1 MNDDLDCAQVKLVM
15 GFQEVVAGSA
25 EGEGSAEEHPAGE
38 DSSENSSSSSSE
50 EESDAEESDGRRSDE
65 EQEEKE
71 TLPHCNESGRVNCL
85 PPCKHCRNENDQK
98 EQLTPRRLS
107 GGQHVVQLDAEGT
120 YQCSLTGLIF
130 EVTGAVKITY
140 SLLSWSKYANLVE
153 KPWIVGGPLF
163 DVRCDSAPALTSIQ
177 FPHSLCLGGHGAG
190 MAFKVL
196 HIKGES
202 AAIEPSADYS
212 ASHVKWLVSS
222 LSPVGPL
229 IQSQEPVQY
238 HGAVILYKVVDEH
251 PSLSFRVYVAT
262 NNDSF
267 IKDISRAVKH
277 SNKKFIKIDKPPVCQ
292 KLLQKG
298 KRYRLVCE
306 PEAEITPEEIE
317 FVDGSLL
324 KLKSY
329 IEVYLE
335 KPDDFTLSLLGF
347 VPENNCWKSIAMG
360 IPTSPFVSS
369 ENCLPGDWIHYDQNK
384 NEQKRS
390 AVSVKKRK
398 PAISILEEDE
408 LCSKKQKTGNT
419 ADGITKKILTDQQ
432 LMVIAKLFGRQ
443 WREIAIECLQMEMK
457 DIEQIQA
464 TEEEVNM
471 QKFLVLSKWRDR
483 EQSNGTAEALYRS
496 LCEKASYE
504 ILQALQGKDR
514 EKSYAETFVP
524 LRKILNCQNH
534 ESWCGVRVTPTLGE
548 EDEDG
553 SCPLGIWKSRES
565 HQPLGIKRG
574 YLGVPKE
581 MGGQSLE
588 KPSKGREL
596 KNKVLM
602 G

>member
-1 MNDDLDCAQVKLVM
+1 MSRRGQETDSGAESLSSDEK
-15 GFQEVVAGSA
+15 EVVAGGA

-38 DSSENSSSSSSE
+38 DSSENSSSSSLE
-50 EESDAEESDGRRSDE
+50 EESDAEELDGRRSDE

-71 TLPHCNESGRVNCL
+71 SLAHCNESGVKCL
-85 PPCKHCRNENDQK
+85 PPCEHCRNENDQK
-98 EQLTPRRLS
+98 EEVTPRMLS
-107 GGQHVVQLDAEGT
+107 GGHYVVQLDAEGT

-163 DVRCDSAPALTSIQ
+163 DVRCDSTPALTSIQ
-177 FPHSLCLGGHGAG
+177 FPHSLCLGDHGAG

-196 HIKGES
+196 HVKGEG

-238 HGAVILYKVVDEH
+238 HGAVILYKAVDEH

-298 KRYRLVCE
+298 KRYRLICE

-335 KPDDFTLSLLGF
+335 KPDDFTLSLVELESEAT
-347 VPENNCWKSIAMG
+347 VWKARLRES
-360 IPTSPFVSS
+360 
-369 ENCLPGDWIHYDQNK
+369 DWIHYDQNK

-390 AVSVKKRK
+390 TVSNVKKRK
-398 PAISILEEDE
+398 PALSILEEDE

-419 ADGITKKILTDQQ
+419 ADGIETKILTDQQ

-471 QKFLVLSKWRDR
+471 QKFLLLSKWRDR
-483 EQSNGTAEALYRS
+483 EQGNGTAEALYRS
-496 LCEKASYE
+496 LREKASHE
-504 ILQALQGKDR
+504 ILQALQGFSAR
-514 EKSYAETFVP
+514 
-524 LRKILNCQNH
+524 C
-534 ESWCGVRVTPTLGE
+534 
-548 EDEDG
+548 
-553 SCPLGIWKSRES
+553 
-565 HQPLGIKRG
+565 
-574 YLGVPKE
+574 
-581 MGGQSLE
+581 
-588 KPSKGREL
+588 
-596 KNKVLM
+596 
-602 G
+602 

>member
-1 MNDDLDCAQVKLVM
+1 SARRRPAHPHTLALGFCEIRPSGYKLLPDVSTLL
-15 GFQEVVAGSA
+15 GFAVASGVT
-25 EGEGSAEEHPAGE
+25 
-38 DSSENSSSSSSE
+38 
-50 EESDAEESDGRRSDE
+50 E

-71 TLPHCNESGRVNCL
+71 SLPNCNESGVNCL
-85 PPCKHCRNENDQK
+85 PPCERCRNKNDQK
-98 EQLTPRRLS
+98 EQVTPRTLS
-107 GGQHVVQLDAEGT
+107 GEQYMVQLDAEGT

-130 EVTGAVKITY
+130 EVTRAVKIIY
-140 SLLSWSKYANLVE
+140 SLLSWSKYADLVE

-163 DVRCDSAPALTSIQ
+163 NVSCNSPSALTSIQ
-177 FPHSLCLGGHGAG
+177 FPHSLCLGDHGAG

-196 HIKGES
+196 HIKGKD

-238 HGAVILYKVVDEH
+238 HGAVILYKVVDGH

-267 IKDISRAVKH
+267 IKDIWKAVKH

-292 KLLQKG
+292 KLLQNG

-335 KPDDFTLSLLGF
+335 KPGDFTLSLVELDSDA
-347 VPENNCWKSIAMG
+347 VVWKAKLRES
-360 IPTSPFVSS
+360 
-369 ENCLPGDWIHYDQNK
+369 DWIHYDQNK
-384 NEQKRS
+384 NKQKRS

-398 PAISILEEDE
+398 PALSILEEDE
-408 LCSKKQKTGNT
+408 LCSKKQRTGNN
-419 ADGITKKILTDQQ
+419 ADGTEPKKLTDQQ
-432 LMVIAKLFGRQ
+432 LMEIAKLFGRQ

-464 TEEEVNM
+464 TEREVNI

-483 EQSNGTAEALYRS
+483 EQSNGTAEALYHR
-496 LCEKASYE
+496 LREKASCE
-504 ILQALQGKDR
+504 ILQALQGI
-514 EKSYAETFVP
+514 AFP
-524 LRKILNCQNH
+524 LRLLRYIPVFQVSRLSAELATPRPGARWELPRDPRWDWGRKMRGIITQREVLGGIFARSVNEIL
-534 ESWCGVRVTPTLGE
+534 LGY
-548 EDEDG
+548 
-553 SCPLGIWKSRES
+553 K
-565 HQPLGIKRG
+565 HT
-574 YLGVPKE
+574 
-581 MGGQSLE
+581 
-588 KPSKGREL
+588 
-596 KNKVLM
+596 
-602 G
+602 

>member
-1 MNDDLDCAQVKLVM
+1 MPARVKVWQRSDRSAHVLPVLSSS
-15 GFQEVVAGSA
+15 GAESLSSDEKEVAAGSA
-25 EGEGSAEEHPAGE
+25 EGEGSAEEHPVGE
-38 DSSENSSSSSSE
+38 DGSENSSSSSSE
-50 EESDAEESDGRRSDE
+50 EESDAEESDGGRSDE

-71 TLPHCNESGRVNCL
+71 PLPRCNESGVNCL
-85 PPCKHCRNENDQK
+85 PPCEHCRNVNDQK
-98 EQLTPRRLS
+98 EQVTPRRLA
-107 GGQHVVQLDAEGT
+107 GGQHAVQLDAEGT

-130 EVTGAVKITY
+130 EVTEAVKITY

-163 DVRCDSAPALTSIQ
+163 DVCCDSSHALTSIQ
-177 FPHSLCLGGHGAG
+177 FPHSLCLGDHGAG

-196 HIKGES
+196 HIKGEG

-238 HGAVILYKVVDEH
+238 HGAVILYKVVDQH

-267 IKDISRAVKH
+267 IKDIARAVKH

-292 KLLQKG
+292 KLLQNG

-335 KPDDFTLSLLGF
+335 KPDDFTLSLVELESDAT
-347 VPENNCWKSIAMG
+347 VWKAKLRES
-360 IPTSPFVSS
+360 
-369 ENCLPGDWIHYDQNK
+369 DWIHYDQNK

-390 AVSVKKRK
+390 AAGVKKRK
-398 PAISILEEDE
+398 TALSISEEEE

-419 ADGITKKILTDQQ
+419 EDGIEPKTLTDRQ

-471 QKFLVLSKWRDR
+471 QKFLLLSKWRDR
-483 EQSNGTAEALYRS
+483 EKSNGTAEALYRS
-496 LCEKASYE
+496 LHEKAPYE
-504 ILQALQGKDR
+504 ILQALQGFS
-514 EKSYAETFVP
+514 EG
-524 LRKILNCQNH
+524 C
-534 ESWCGVRVTPTLGE
+534 
-548 EDEDG
+548 
-553 SCPLGIWKSRES
+553 
-565 HQPLGIKRG
+565 
-574 YLGVPKE
+574 
-581 MGGQSLE
+581 
-588 KPSKGREL
+588 
-596 KNKVLM
+596 
-602 G
+602 

>member
-1 MNDDLDCAQVKLVM
+1 MSRR
-15 GFQEVVAGSA
+15 GQEPGSGAESVSSDEKEMVAGGA
-25 EGEGSAEEHPAGE
+25 EGESSTEEHPAGE
-38 DSSENSSSSSSE
+38 DSSEHSSSSTSE
-50 EESDAEESDGRRSDE
+50 EESDAEESDGRKSDE
-65 EQEEKE
+65 EQERES
-71 TLPHCNESGRVNCL
+71 LPCCNDSGSDGSLEEVNCL
-85 PPCKHCRNENDQK
+85 PPCEHCRNENGQK
-98 EQLTPRRLS
+98 EQVTPRRLA
-107 GGQHVVQLDAEGT
+107 GGQYIMHLDTEGT

-130 EVTGAVKITY
+130 EVTKAVKITY

-163 DVRCDSAPALTSIQ
+163 DVRCDLAPALTSIQ
-177 FPHSLCLGGHGAG
+177 FPHSLCLGDHGAG

-196 HIKGES
+196 HIKGKG

-267 IKDISRAVKH
+267 IKDISRTVKH

-306 PEAEITPEEIE
+306 PEAEVTPEEIE

-335 KPDDFTLSLLGF
+335 KPDDFTLSLIELESDAT
-347 VPENNCWKSIAMG
+347 VWKAKLRES
-360 IPTSPFVSS
+360 
-369 ENCLPGDWIHYDQNK
+369 DWIHYDQNK

-390 AVSVKKRK
+390 TVSVKKRK
-398 PAISILEEDE
+398 PSLSILDDDA
-408 LCSKKQKTGNT
+408 LCSKKQRTGNK
-419 ADGITKKILTDQQ
+419 AGGIETRTLTDQQ

-464 TEEEVNM
+464 TEDEVNM
-471 QKFLVLSKWRDR
+471 QKFLLLTKWRDR
-483 EQSNGTAEALYRS
+483 EQGNGTAEALYKS
-496 LCEKASYE
+496 LHEKASYE
-504 ILQALQGKDR
+504 ILQALQGF
-514 EKSYAETFVP
+514 SAQ
-524 LRKILNCQNH
+524 C
-534 ESWCGVRVTPTLGE
+534 
-548 EDEDG
+548 
-553 SCPLGIWKSRES
+553 
-565 HQPLGIKRG
+565 
-574 YLGVPKE
+574 
-581 MGGQSLE
+581 
-588 KPSKGREL
+588 
-596 KNKVLM
+596 
-602 G
+602 

>member
-1 MNDDLDCAQVKLVM
+1 MSRR
-15 GFQEVVAGSA
+15 GQEPDSGAESLSSDEKELAAGGA

-38 DSSENSSSSSSE
+38 DGSENSSSSSSE

-71 TLPHCNESGRVNCL
+71 SLPHCNESGANCL
-85 PPCKHCRNENDQK
+85 PPCEHCRNENGQK
-98 EQLTPRRLS
+98 EQVTPRRLS

-177 FPHSLCLGGHGAG
+177 FPHSLCLGDHGAG

-196 HIKGES
+196 HVKGEG

-267 IKDISRAVKH
+267 IK
-277 SNKKFIKIDKPPVCQ
+277 
-292 KLLQKG
+292 
-298 KRYRLVCE
+298 
-306 PEAEITPEEIE
+306 EIE

-335 KPDDFTLSLLGF
+335 KPDDFTLSLVELESDAT
-347 VPENNCWKSIAMG
+347 VWKAKLRES
-360 IPTSPFVSS
+360 
-369 ENCLPGDWIHYDQNK
+369 DWIHYDQNK

-398 PAISILEEDE
+398 PAISVSEEDE
-408 LCSKKQKTGNT
+408 LCSKKQKTSNT
-419 ADGITKKILTDQQ
+419 ADGIETKILTDQQ
-432 LMVIAKLFGRQ
+432 LMMIAKLFGRQ

-496 LCEKASYE
+496 LHEKASYE
-504 ILQALQGKDR
+504 ILQALQGFWAR
-514 EKSYAETFVP
+514 
-524 LRKILNCQNH
+524 C
-534 ESWCGVRVTPTLGE
+534 
-548 EDEDG
+548 
-553 SCPLGIWKSRES
+553 
-565 HQPLGIKRG
+565 
-574 YLGVPKE
+574 
-581 MGGQSLE
+581 
-588 KPSKGREL
+588 
-596 KNKVLM
+596 
-602 G
+602 

>member
-1 MNDDLDCAQVKLVM
+1 MPV
-15 GFQEVVAGSA
+15 GREVGRCPQQRTDGSAHVSHVLPSSGAESLSSDEKEVAANGA

-38 DSSENSSSSSSE
+38 DSSEDSSSSSSE
-50 EESDAEESDGRRSDE
+50 EEPDAEELDGRRLDE

-71 TLPHCNESGRVNCL
+71 LIPPCDESGVNCL
-85 PPCKHCRNENDQK
+85 PPCEHCRNANDQK
-98 EQLTPRRLS
+98 EQVTPRRLC

-163 DVRCDSAPALTSIQ
+163 DVRCDSASALTSIQ
-177 FPHSLCLGGHGAG
+177 FPHSLCLGGECRPPARRAREAAGFPAQEALRWPCVPADHGAG

-196 HIKGES
+196 HIKGEG

-238 HGAVILYKVVDEH
+238 HGAVILYKVIDEH

-335 KPDDFTLSLLGF
+335 KPDDFTLSLVELESDA
-347 VPENNCWKSIAMG
+347 VVWK
-360 IPTSPFVSS
+360 
-369 ENCLPGDWIHYDQNK
+369 
-384 NEQKRS
+384 
-390 AVSVKKRK
+390 
-398 PAISILEEDE
+398 
-408 LCSKKQKTGNT
+408 
-419 ADGITKKILTDQQ
+419 
-432 LMVIAKLFGRQ
+432 AKL
-443 WREIAIECLQMEMK
+443 
-457 DIEQIQA
+457 
-464 TEEEVNM
+464 
-471 QKFLVLSKWRDR
+471 
-483 EQSNGTAEALYRS
+483 
-496 LCEKASYE
+496 
-504 ILQALQGKDR
+504 
-514 EKSYAETFVP
+514 
-524 LRKILNCQNH
+524 
-534 ESWCGVRVTPTLGE
+534 
-548 EDEDG
+548 
-553 SCPLGIWKSRES
+553 RES
-565 HQPLGIKRG
+565 
-574 YLGVPKE
+574 E
-581 MGGQSLE
+581 SLVF
-588 KPSKGREL
+588 P
-596 KNKVLM
+596 
-602 G
+602 

>member
-1 MNDDLDCAQVKLVM
+1 MSGGRVADTERGRWGLCPQLLPSRACFSVYKGGGGAAARGSYRCWQGWCRRQRSVEGLHKRRLAQAPSLGGAESLSSDEK
-15 GFQEVVAGSA
+15 EVAAGST
-25 EGEGSAEEHPAGE
+25 EGEGSAEEHPVGE
-38 DSSENSSSSSSE
+38 EGSKTSSSSSSE
-50 EESDAEESDGRRSDE
+50 EESDAEESDGRRSHE

-71 TLPHCNESGRVNCL
+71 LLPCCDESGANCL
-85 PPCKHCRNENDQK
+85 LPCEHCRNENDQK
-98 EQLTPRRLS
+98 EQVTPRRLS
-107 GGQHVVQLDAEGT
+107 GGQYVARLDAEGT

-130 EVTGAVKITY
+130 EVTGPVKITY
-140 SLLSWSKYANLVE
+140 SLLSWSKYASLVE

-177 FPHSLCLGGHGAG
+177 FPHSLCLGDHGAG

-196 HIKGES
+196 HIKGEG

-238 HGAVILYKVVDEH
+238 HGAVILYKVIDEH

-267 IKDISRAVKH
+267 IKDISKAVKH

-298 KRYRLVCE
+298 KKYRLICE

-335 KPDDFTLSLLGF
+335 KPDDFTLSLVELESEAT
-347 VPENNCWKSIAMG
+347 VWKAKLRES
-360 IPTSPFVSS
+360 
-369 ENCLPGDWIHYDQNK
+369 DWIHYDQNK

-398 PAISILEEDE
+398 LALSILKEDE
-408 LCSKKQKTGNT
+408 ICGKKQKSSNP
-419 ADGITKKILTDQQ
+419 ADGIETKNLTDQQ

-496 LCEKASYE
+496 LREKVSYE
-504 ILQALQGKDR
+504 ILQALQGFWAR
-514 EKSYAETFVP
+514 
-524 LRKILNCQNH
+524 C
-534 ESWCGVRVTPTLGE
+534 
-548 EDEDG
+548 
-553 SCPLGIWKSRES
+553 
-565 HQPLGIKRG
+565 
-574 YLGVPKE
+574 
-581 MGGQSLE
+581 
-588 KPSKGREL
+588 
-596 KNKVLM
+596 
-602 G
+602 